1 MNNKMIKIYIKGDYN
16 YKLNLSGWSYL
27 ISDENDNIIKIE
39 DDILKNITSPRIEI
53 ISLLEALKF
62 ISNNYSNFKDIE
74 IISNNKNIID
84 SLEKWLDGWANQN
97 FKYNKNSDLW
107 IQIYQILQTYSN
119 IKYIWLS
126 KNEKNKNMEVIKSLS
141 FKNSF
146 NNFI

>member
-84 SLEKWLDGWANQN
+84 SLEKWLDSWVNQN

-107 IQIYQILQTYSN
+107 IQIYQLLQTYSN